1 MIHTTNYGYY
11 IGGGDVGIS
20 SSSII
25 VAGPFLCSA
34 NKGRLGNLMFE
45 FASLTGIAALNNR
58 TLIVGTGDYI
68 YKVFDLKNVT
78 VLDNRD
84 VCNTFEVIEETLG
97 CCKFD
102 STLMTLPRG
111 KSFKIG
117 LYLQSWKYFQLVQD
131 EIRRQYQ
138 FRDHIKE
145 KARYLVN
152 KIRASYVYK
161 SPKLIGIHVRIGDI
175 ANEMHNYRGLVIAP
189 EGYIYKAMDY
199 TKARFSDIIFVVAS
213 DDLKWSRSVLSSRA
227 NDSIYFLEEGMPP
240 EVDLA
245 VLASCDHVIQTVGT
259 FSWWAGFLS
268 GGLSI
273 YYPHPGRIGS
283 PGEAR
288 YNYADFFLPNWIPID
303 V

>member
-1 MIHTTNYGYY
+1 MIRITYPNYIVINNNKDAALMCVTILVIFYTNYVIKSEHY
-11 IGGGDVGIS
+11 IASGGVNILRPPAMAS
-20 SSSII
+20 R
-25 VAGPFLCSA
+25 PFLCYTY
-34 NKGRLGNLMFE
+34 NGRLGNLMFE

-58 TLIVGTGDYI
+58 TLIIAKEDHI

-84 VCNTFEVIEETLG
+84 
-97 CCKFD
+97 FD
-102 STLMTLPRG
+102 KTLMTLQRG

-117 LYLQSWKYFQLVQD
+117 LYLQSWKYFYHVQD

-145 KARYLVN
+145 KAKHIIN
-152 KIRASYVYK
+152 TIRASYIYK
-161 SPKLIGIHVRIGDI
+161 SPTLIGIHIRIGDI
-175 ANEMHNYRGLVIAP
+175 GNEMHNYGGLVIAP

-199 TKARFSDIIFVVAS
+199 TKARFSDIIFVIAS
-213 DDLKWSRSVLSSRA
+213 DDLKWSRSVLSARA
-227 NDSIYFLEEGMPP
+227 NDSIYFLEEGSEP

-245 VLASCDHVIQTVGT
+245 LVG
-259 FSWWAGFLS
+259 GFLS
-268 GGLSI
+268 EGLSI

-288 YNYADFFLPNWIPID
+288 YNYADFFLPTWIPVDI
-303 V
+303 